1 MTRTKKLIF
10 ISILLAQALV
20 LQYIESFFPIPIPA
34 PGVKLGLANI
44 VIMITIVI
52 FGLRIAAVLVV
63 LRSFMG
69 AIFGGVISSFF
80 FSLGGGLLSL
90 IAMYILYHYYRE
102 HFSLMGISIVG
113 AIFHNIGQLFVASL
127 VISNFGIFTYLPVL
141 MLTAILTGY
150 FIGLAAKYI
159 LHVLSTNLKVINK
172 INRV

>member
-1 MTRTKKLIF
+1 
-10 ISILLAQALV
+10 
-20 LQYIESFFPIPIPA
+20 
-34 PGVKLGLANI
+34 
-44 VIMITIVI
+44 
-52 FGLRIAAVLVV
+52 
-63 LRSFMG
+63 
-69 AIFGGVISSFF
+69 
-80 FSLGGGLLSL
+80 
-90 IAMYILYHYYRE
+90 
-102 HFSLMGISIVG
+102 MGISIVG